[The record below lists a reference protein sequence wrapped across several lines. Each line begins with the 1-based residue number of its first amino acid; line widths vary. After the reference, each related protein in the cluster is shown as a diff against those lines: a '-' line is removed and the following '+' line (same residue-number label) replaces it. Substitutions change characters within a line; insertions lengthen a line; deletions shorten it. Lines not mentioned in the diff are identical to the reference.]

1 MPRSVPPTAHFFP
14 TRDGSRACSH
24 DTKNASA
31 SRCTM
36 VESRG
41 MGLVR
46 GSEPAGL
53 GKLGQGFRGAADR
66 AQHER
71 KLEMHFSVVGV

>member
-1 MPRSVPPTAHFFP
+1 
-14 TRDGSRACSH
+14 
-24 DTKNASA
+24 
-31 SRCTM
+31 
-36 VESRG
+36 

-46 GSEPAGL
+46 RSEPAGL
-53 GKLGQGFRGAADR
+53 GKLGQGFRGPADR